1 MTSSDPLVVDSIS
14 VQFGGLRALDLV
26 SLRVPERTIV
36 GLIGPN
42 GAGKTTLFNSVSG
55 LVRPVSGRVLLFGED
70 VTSQPVHERARLG
83 VGRTFQRLELFGSL
97 SVLENLV
104 VGYETHQRR
113 GGLLSDLLA
122 LPATVDTRAEAE
134 KRARAVLDQL
144 EIAQYADTR
153 AGDLPVGLARLVELG
168 RALCTDPKLLILDE
182 PSSGLREVESAR
194 LDELLRESRDANG
207 VSVLVVEHNMR
218 FVLGLCEY
226 IYVLDFGRVLA
237 EGTPSEIRANAQVR
251 AAYLG
256 EGIDSNVGAARA

>member
-1 MTSSDPLVVDSIS
+1 MDPLVVDNVS
-14 VQFGGLRALDLV
+14 VTFGGLRALDTV

-55 LVRPVSGRVLLFGED
+55 LVRPAAGRVMLFGDD
-70 VTSQPVHERARLG
+70 VTSASVHERARAG

-104 VGYETHQRR
+104 VGYEAHQQR

-134 KRARAVLDQL
+134 KRARAVLEQL
-144 EIAQYADTR
+144 EIADYADTR

-182 PSSGLREVESAR
+182 PSSGLREAESER
-194 LDELLRESRDANG
+194 LAELLRHSRDTDG
-207 VSVLVVEHNMR
+207 VSILVVEHNMR

-237 EGTPSEIRANAQVR
+237 EGPPGKVRADPQVR

>member
-1 MTSSDPLVVDSIS
+1 MTADLLAVDD
-14 VQFGGLRALDLV
+14 VTVAFGGLRALDAV
-26 SLRVPERTIV
+26 SLRVPENTIV

-55 LVRPVSGRVLLFGED
+55 LVRPASGRVVLFGED
-70 VTSQPVHERARLG
+70 VTTWPVHRRARVG

-104 VGYETHQRR
+104 VAYETHQAR
-113 GGLLSDLLA
+113 GGLWSDLLA
-122 LPATVDTRAEAE
+122 LPPTVDTRADAE
-134 KRARAVLDQL
+134 ERAHGVLEQL
-144 EIAQYADTR
+144 GIEQYAESR

-168 RALCTDPKLLILDE
+168 RSLCTDPKLLILDE
-182 PSSGLREVESAR
+182 PSSGLREAESER
-194 LDELLRESRDANG
+194 LADLLRHARDVDGISA
-207 VSVLVVEHNMR
+207 LVVEHNMR

-226 IYVLDFGRVLA
+226 IYVLDFGRILA
-237 EGTPSEIRANAQVR
+237 EGTPDDVRADPQVR

>member
-1 MTSSDPLVVDSIS
+1 VSDPLVVDSIS
-14 VQFGGLRALDLV
+14 VTFGGLRALDTV
-26 SLRVPERTIV
+26 SLRVPEQKVV

-70 VTSQPVHERARLG
+70 VTSWPAHRRARAG
-83 VGRTFQRLELFGSL
+83 MGRTFQRLELFGSL

-104 VGYETHQRR
+104 VAYEAHRQR

-134 KRARAVLDQL
+134 DRARAVLATL
-144 EIAQYADTR
+144 GIAEYADAR

-182 PSSGLREVESAR
+182 PSSGLREAESER
-194 LDELLRESRDANG
+194 LSELLRHTCDEEG
-207 VSVLVVEHNMR
+207 TSVLVVEHNMR
-218 FVLGLCEY
+218 FVLGLCDY
-226 IYVLDFGRVLA
+226 VYVLDFGRTLA
-237 EGTPSEIRANAQVR
+237 EGTPSKIRSDPHVR

-256 EGIDSNVGAARA
+256 EGIDDNVGAARG